1 MALNM
6 DELSLMAFASE
17 EVIETWRQE
26 VLNVERAKE
35 QRLISTRHTNTT
47 HLNVYS
53 QTPHTNTYSQ
63 TSGYSY
69 HTNYG
74 GTGTHTDVA
83 ARNSHSDNHTNTYD
97 QRGNT
102 HTDTHRNSYDKRGN
116 THTDTHRNSY
126 DKRGNTHTDTH
137 RNYSTRGHSDSH
149 RNYSQSTHSNT
160 LRTSHTNR
168 RRYGNGTGYA
178 AYPHNN
184 RYSQSGYSKNG
195 SRHTNSGYSNSS
207 GRTNHTNTGYNEYAK
222 GSGYTKS
229 GYDEYSKGTGYT
241 KSGYDE
247 YSKGV
252 GYTKSGYTQY
262 SDSPHSN
269 TYSQSTHVN
278 YSATTSGSDYYSERA
293 HRNSYSESA
302 AVNKGFDHENYI
314 PSAPEV
320 MGIEGAVLSE
330 SLDVI
335 LASYDKNNDGVGSQ
349 DQNSKDIYYIV
360 KIRQIQDLAGSAVS
374 DSWHTLQDGAMTDE
388 FTADISGYADGIY
401 ELSTQAYNLP
411 RTENG
416 VTKEYVSDEKVFTFT
431 ISAGEVGSD
440 LTILNSNEFF
450 DYAYG
455 LETVVDRES
464 SIKRYAD
471 SILYAKGGEQQK
483 GLFLEIALE
492 DEDTDTY
499 HKVKVGL
506 EKGSTVIAENYDL
519 IFETNADGSPK
530 PGDKTG
536 VVFIPL
542 DDMLDN
548 GSFSDVRI
556 SLHTTEY
563 EDAEMTV
570 QKGETVKSVGM
581 TAAKDVVYIDTD
593 PYRPTVNMTDPATA
607 PVTAQSINLEFE
619 DSGLGVKE
627 RYYQVVDHGDT
638 ISESDWV
645 KIDENSFNFV
655 MNVKGAYD
663 VYAKVIDNA
672 GNETVTSKN
681 NYVIKESE
689 ISLRVPDSIK
699 QGDSFTAVGTVV
711 TGKEISKTKFWIQ
724 GYGDDVTGEKSS
736 SSNDGPVTTT
746 DYNGKIKTPDNIP
759 AGTHVVF
766 FEVTYEDGTTQTVSE
781 TITVLRA
788 PLHTNVDIPGVIT
801 VNKKKGTQV
810 DIPGV
815 ITVNKKNA
823 ANIDVPGDITV
834 NAKDI
839 HIKAPK
845 TVLIDSKFTVK
856 GDVTTSKDIAS
867 TRFWI
872 DNPGDNGEKK
882 GKLMEKTPLDT
893 TFKYD
898 YSARMK
904 LPKGVTPNETGYK
917 LYFEVTFRDGTKR
930 TAETT
935 IMVVS
940 SITVDEGPRY
950 IDKNNKDTLIDNSK
964 WKTDEEYRKAL
975 EDSLE
980 NTTPKKIDE
989 IKN

>member
-17 EVIETWRQE
+17 EVVETWRQE
-26 VLNVERAKE
+26 VINAERTKS
-35 QRLISTRHTNTT
+35 QRLVSTRHTNAT
-47 HLNVYS
+47 HLNMYS

-63 TSGYSY
+63 SSGYSY
-69 HTNYG
+69 HTNSG
-74 GTGTHTDVA
+74 GTGSHTDIA
-83 ARNSHSDNHTNTYD
+83 ARNSHRDTHRNTYD
-97 QRGNT
+97 QRGNI
-102 HTDTHRNSYDKRGN
+102 HTDRHSDTHRNSYDQRGN
-116 THTDTHRNSY
+116 THS
-126 DKRGNTHTDTH
+126 DTH

-149 RNYSQSTHSNT
+149 KNYSKSTHSDNHRNSS
-160 LRTSHTNR
+160 RTRHNKY
-168 RRYGNGTGYA
+168 YGNGTGYA
-178 AYPHNN
+178 AYGYYSE
-184 RYSQSGYSKNG
+184 RYTQSGYSKYTT
-195 SRHTNSGYSNSS
+195 RHTNSGYSNSS
-207 GRTNHTNTGYNEYAK
+207 GRTTHTDTGYDRYGN
-222 GSGYTKS
+222 GVGYTKS
-229 GYDEYSKGTGYT
+229 GYDKYSQNYANGTGYT
-241 KSGYDE
+241 Q
-247 YSKGV
+247 
-252 GYTKSGYTQY
+252 SGYTQY

-278 YSATTSGSDYYSERA
+278 YSASTAGSDYYSERA
-293 HRNSYSESA
+293 HRNTYSESA

-388 FTADISGYADGIY
+388 FTTDISGYADGIY

-506 EKGSTVIAENYDL
+506 EKGNTVIAENYDL

-530 PGDKTG
+530 PGNKTG

-548 GSFSDVRI
+548 GSFSDIRI

-689 ISLRVPDSIK
+689 ISLRVPDSIR
-699 QGDSFTAVGTVV
+699 QGESFTAVGTVV
-711 TGKEISKTKFWIQ
+711 SGKEISKTKFWIQ

-736 SSNDGPVTTT
+736 SSTDGPVTTT
-746 DYNGKIKTPDNIP
+746 DYDGKLKTPDNIP

-766 FEVTYEDGTTQTVSE
+766 FEVTYEDGTTQRVSE

-801 VNKKKGTQV
+801 VNKKEGTQV

-856 GDVTTSKDIAS
+856 GDVTTSKEIAS

-882 GKLMEKTPLDT
+882 GKLMDKTPLDT

-980 NTTPKKIDE
+980 NTNPKKIDE
-989 IKN
+989 IKD